1 MVVDQSKNK
10 FMKNFKLKLNTILF
24 STFLICLSINKQLF
38 AIERLTGAWFECEF
52 SGKTSKPTDNCEM
65 LDNDGFIFKD
75 GIAAHISVVDS
86 KETQC
91 KKNKIGQCFDSRLQY
106 IKIRK
111 GRQDKVDFNKGKLI
125 LTFLGCGQ
133 VFHLKDKINYIEAS
147 PDKNKCFWA
156 GKKVFFLKKYDGKLI
171 YIKE

>member
-1 MVVDQSKNK
+1 
-10 FMKNFKLKLNTILF
+10 MKILKLKLNTIILL
-24 STFLICLSINKQLF
+24 TLIICLSINKQLF

-52 SGKTSKPTDNCEM
+52 SGKTSNPTDNCEM

-86 KETQC
+86 EETQC
-91 KKNKIGQCFDSRLQY
+91 KKKKIGQCFDSKLQY

-133 VFHLKDKINYIEAS
+133 VFHLKDKINYVEAS
-147 PDKNKCFWA
+147 PDKKKCFWA